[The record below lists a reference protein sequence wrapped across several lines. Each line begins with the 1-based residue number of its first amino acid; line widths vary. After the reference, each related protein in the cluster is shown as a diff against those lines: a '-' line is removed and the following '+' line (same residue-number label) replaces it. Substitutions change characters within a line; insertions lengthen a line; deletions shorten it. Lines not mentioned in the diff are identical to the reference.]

1 MVLQKRSGGNR
12 VNVGICYAD
21 SDRQLWLRL
30 EVPADSSVEQAI
42 RLSGILERFPEN
54 DLSQQKVGV
63 FGKFVSL
70 DTPLKDGDRVEIYRP
85 IVADPKTVRRRR
97 VASEE

>member
-1 MVLQKRSGGNR
+1 M
-12 VNVGICYAD
+12 NVGVCYAE